1 MIVSAALGQHI
12 IPEIQAGPQLDS
24 VYVFCDNRSIHEQ
37 WARTISK
44 VKGVYT
50 EIEPICKAL
59 QIDCGRCDQGLIPI
73 SFRGIDPLFMYTQLL
88 KETFLEIDDG
98 DDDKSVKE
106 LIHYCRQQG
115 DIKKDNI
122 DKMGEYSK
130 ALSWY
135 ERSLEIYKIAFPA
148 NHPQLAI
155 LYVNTGV
162 IYYTMG
168 EYSKALSSHE
178 TALAIN
184 EKMLPPNHPT
194 LASSYSNIGVIL
206 NQMGEYSKAL
216 SYYERSLELR
226 KIALPPNH
234 PDMAYSYNNIASAY
248 KYIGEYS
255 KALSSYEAAL
265 SLNEKILPPKHPD
278 LAAFYDNIGLLHNV
292 MSKYSKALSYHKR
305 SLEIKKIALPPNH
318 PDLVDSYDGIGFR
331 GPSSCD
337 SEILRIV

>member
-122 DKMGEYSK
+122 DKFEQEYHLHDPIWWYTGPYFLFTMLNRGLRLMDVDVLLRMSFFIRHLHRDIEK
-130 ALSWY
+130 LHREQQSTNKITTSFQVFRGGLMSFNNFLS
-135 ERSLEIYKIAFPA
+135 
-148 NHPQLAI
+148 
-155 LYVNTGV
+155 T
-162 IYYTMG
+162 
-168 EYSKALSSHE
+168 
-178 TALAIN
+178 
-184 EKMLPPNHPT
+184 
-194 LASSYSNIGVIL
+194 
-206 NQMGEYSKAL
+206 
-216 SYYERSLELR
+216 
-226 KIALPPNH
+226 
-234 PDMAYSYNNIASAY
+234 
-248 KYIGEYS
+248 
-255 KALSSYEAAL
+255 
-265 SLNEKILPPKHPD
+265 SLNRGFALEFFARPAAIHNLNSVGIL
-278 LAAFYDNIGLLHNV
+278 FV
-292 MSKYSKALSYHKR
+292 MA
-305 SLEIKKIALPPNH
+305 I
-318 PDLVDSYDGIGFR
+318 DSAVCAT
-331 GPSSCD
+331 SSIPFAD
-337 SEILRIV
+337 YRTNPW